1 MERKIGIIANN
12 IEIKETI
19 EKLYGDQVKEGKIII
34 DLLDPDKIYEQGKL
48 LEKKG
53 VKAIIARSGGYLHSI
68 SNVEIPVIQLKTSTL
83 DILYAIKTAK
93 KYNRDIVLLISEM
106 ENFDYLEWKEII
118 NHKVIIEK
126 FSEPEEIEGIISNYV
141 LGQKDVVIVGGGIPC
156 QIAQK
161 YNLGF
166 EYISASD
173 DSIHDAISSAWEIVD
188 SLYEQKYKNEVLNT
202 TLEGV
207 HDAVLAVDRYGKIIL
222 YNGRANEL
230 LKKDGAYV
238 LEKQLKEVFPELGFM
253 MDVLNDRTNKYNEI
267 IRIKK
272 IVVAANISLLE
283 MDDQILGVL
292 CSFQDITKLQ
302 NLERKIRY
310 ELNKKKLVA
319 RYKFEDIIANDQ
331 IMKDLLSRAVKVS
344 MSDSTAMMYG
354 ESGTGKEMIAQSIHN
369 LGERKS
375 EPFVAI
381 NCAALTESLLES
393 ELFGYEEGAFTGA
406 RKGGKSGLFELAHGG
421 TIFLD
426 EINSISINL
435 QTKLLRVLEE
445 KEVMRIGSDYV
456 IPLDVRILAASNEEL
471 LGKMKDGSFRRD
483 LFYRLSVIELRIPPL
498 RERKKDIIPI
508 FDYYLSEYSN
518 DYEIP
523 EIDDKLKDRLL
534 SYSWP
539 GNVRE
544 LKNIVQ
550 RYIIFGEF
558 DFNEG
563 EEFSGEFNANDEY
576 HLIENK
582 KRKISSAV
590 LDSNISMNLK
600 KINRFVELK
609 VIDMLEN
616 QGMSKNDIANILGIS
631 RASLWNKSNS
641 KNQ

>member
-53 VKAIIARSGGYLHSI
+53 IKAIIARSGGYLHSI

-83 DILYAIKTAK
+83 DILHAIKTAK

-118 NHKVIIEK
+118 NHNVIIEK

-141 LGQKDVVIVGGGIPC
+141 QKDVVIVGGGIPC

-161 YNLGF
+161 YNLDF

-283 MDDQILGVL
+283 IDDQILGVL

-331 IMKDLLSRAVKVS
+331 IMKDLLARAVKVS

-508 FDYYLSEYSN
+508 FDYYLSEYSK

-558 DFNEG
+558 EFNEG

-576 HLIENK
+576 HLFENK
-582 KRKISSAV
+582 KQKISSAV
-590 LDSNISMNLK
+590 LDSNISMDLK
-600 KINRFVELK
+600 KINRFVEMK

-616 QGMSKNDIANILGIS
+616 QGMSKNDIANVLGIS
-631 RASLWNKSNS
+631 RASLWNKSNP

>member
-12 IEIKETI
+12 IEIKETV
-19 EKLYGDQVKEGKIII
+19 EKLYGDQVKTGKIII
-34 DLLDPDKIYEQGKL
+34 DLLDSDKIYEQGKL

-68 SNVEIPVIQLKTSTL
+68 GKVEIPVIQLKTSTL

-93 KYNRDIVLLISEM
+93 KYNKDIVLLISNM

-126 FSEPEEIEGIISNYV
+126 FSEPEEIEKIISNYV

-156 QIAQK
+156 KIAQK
-161 YNLGF
+161 YNLDF

-230 LKKDGAYV
+230 LKKDGANV
-238 LEKQLKEVFPELGFM
+238 LEKQLKEVFPELVFM
-253 MDVLNDRTNKYNEI
+253 MDVLKDRTSKYNEI

-283 MDDQILGVL
+283 IDDQILGVL

-310 ELNKKKLVA
+310 ELNKKKLFA

-331 IMKDLLSRAVKVS
+331 IMKDLLARAVKVS

-369 LGERKS
+369 LGDRKS

-445 KEVMRIGSDYV
+445 REVMRIGSDYV
-456 IPLDVRILAASNEEL
+456 IPLDVRILAASNEDL

-508 FDYYLSEYSN
+508 FEHYLSEYSKEHEN
-518 DYEIP
+518 P
-523 EIDDKLKDRLL
+523 VIDDKLKDRLL

-550 RYIIFGEF
+550 RFIIFGEF

-563 EEFSGEFNANDEY
+563 EELNCEFIVNDDC
-576 HLIENK
+576 HLVENEK
-582 KRKISSAV
+582 QKISNV
-590 LDSNISMNLK
+590 LDSNISMDLK
-600 KINRFVELK
+600 KINRFVEMK

-616 QGMSKNDIANILGIS
+616 QGMSKNDIANVLGIS